1 VTALTSHPAAS
12 GHPVAHDQ
20 EATLMKMTSR
30 LLLVACVLVLN
41 AGAADAQNF
50 LMNSA
55 ETINKGNFKL
65 CAFPTVLLGEDDAE
79 NEWGL
84 ASRLGYGFTPSFD
97 VEVKLAKFDSLT
109 MYGADGEWWAAKGKT
124 DVSLSLGAHKS
135 DFDGGGGSTAIDTA
149 VIASRSVGDN
159 LEAYVGGSLS
169 FESIDDVDDSSFK
182 RFYLSPG
189 VEYKLGKDIDLLAEF
204 GLGLNDDSPNYFS
217 FGAAYYIR

>member
-1 VTALTSHPAAS
+1 
-12 GHPVAHDQ
+12 
-20 EATLMKMTSR
+20 MKTTSR
-30 LLLVACVLVLN
+30 LLSLAGVLLLH
-41 AGAADAQNF
+41 AATADAQNF

-65 CAFPTVLLGEDDAE
+65 CGFPTVLLGEDGAE
-79 NEWGL
+79 KEWGL

-97 VEVKLAKFDSLT
+97 VEVKLAKFDALK
-109 MYGADGEWWAAKGKT
+109 MYGADAEWWLLKGKT
-124 DVSLSLGAHKS
+124 DVSLSAGGHKS
-135 DFDGGGGSTAIDTA
+135 SFDGGGGSTAIDTA
-149 VIASRSVGDN
+149 LVASRSVAKS

-182 RFYLSPG
+182 RFYVAPG
-189 VEYKLGKDIDLLAEF
+189 VEYKLGKDVDLLAEF

>member
-1 VTALTSHPAAS
+1 
-12 GHPVAHDQ
+12 
-20 EATLMKMTSR
+20 MKMMSR
-30 LLLVACVLVLN
+30 LLLL
-41 AGAADAQNF
+41 AGAVLLTAGTANAQNF

-65 CAFPTVLLGEDDAE
+65 CGFPTVLLGEDGAE

-84 ASRLGYGFTPSFD
+84 ASRIGYGFTPSFD
-97 VEVKLAKFDSLT
+97 VEAKLAKFDGLT
-109 MYGADGEWWAAKGKT
+109 MYGADAEYWLVKGRT
-124 DVSLSLGAHKS
+124 DVSLSGGAHKS
-135 DFDGGGGSTAIDTA
+135 SFDGGGGSTAIDTA
-149 VIASRSVGDN
+149 VIASRSVGSS

-182 RFYLSPG
+182 RFYVVPG
-189 VEYKLGKDIDLLAEF
+189 VEYKLGEDVDLLAEF